1 MKHDVFLFYI
11 FITEVIDLNGKVV
24 RGRGRPPLDKTRKNT
39 HTVRFDEE
47 EEAMIR
53 HIEIETGI
61 NISDIIRK
69 AIRMFY
75 NLKFSKL

>member
-1 MKHDVFLFYI
+1 MAEEEIKR
-11 FITEVIDLNGKVV
+11 K
-24 RGRGRPPLDKTRKNT
+24 RGRPPLDKARKNT

-47 EEAMIR
+47 EEMMIR

-69 AIRMFY
+69 AVRMFY
-75 NLKFSKL
+75 NLKVRGL

>member
-1 MKHDVFLFYI
+1 MEDKI
-11 FITEVIDLNGKVV
+11 KRGK
-24 RGRGRPPLDKTRKNT
+24 GRPCIEKARNNM

-53 HIEIETGI
+53 HIEIETGV

-69 AIRMFY
+69 AVRMFY
-75 NLKFSKL
+75 NFKFGKL

>member
-1 MKHDVFLFYI
+1 MK
-11 FITEVIDLNGKVV
+11 
-24 RGRGRPPLDKTRKNT
+24 RGRGRPPLDKARNNT

-69 AIRMFY
+69 ALRIFY
-75 NLKFSKL
+75 NFKFGRL

>member
-1 MKHDVFLFYI
+1 MED
-11 FITEVIDLNGKVV
+11 NVV
-24 RGRGRPPLDKTRKNT
+24 RRGRGRPPLDSTRRNT

-53 HIEIETGI
+53 HMEIEMDV

-75 NLKFSKL
+75 NFKFGRL

>member
-1 MKHDVFLFYI
+1 MLED
-11 FITEVIDLNGKVV
+11 NVV
-24 RGRGRPPLDKTRKNT
+24 VRRGRGRPTLDSARRNT

-53 HIEIETGI
+53 HMEIELDV

-75 NLKFSKL
+75 NFKFGRL

>member
-1 MKHDVFLFYI
+1 MDSSIEK
-11 FITEVIDLNGKVV
+11 
-24 RGRGRPPLDKTRKNT
+24 RRRGRPPLDNTRKNT

-53 HIEIETGI
+53 HMEIDMGV

-75 NLKFSKL
+75 NFRFGRL

>member
-1 MKHDVFLFYI
+1 MK
-11 FITEVIDLNGKVV
+11 NK
-24 RGRGRPPLDKTRKNT
+24 RRGRPVSENARRKT

-53 HIEIETGI
+53 HIEIETGV

-69 AIRMFY
+69 SIRLFY
-75 NLKFSKL
+75 NFKYGK

>member
-1 MKHDVFLFYI
+1 MAKD
-11 FITEVIDLNGKVV
+11 GAAK
-24 RGRGRPPLDKTRKNT
+24 RGRGRPPIENARKNT

-47 EEAMIR
+47 EEDMIR

-69 AIRMFY
+69 AVRMFY
-75 NLKFSKL
+75 NFKFGRL

>member
-1 MKHDVFLFYI
+1 MADEEAVK
-11 FITEVIDLNGKVV
+11 
-24 RGRGRPPLDKTRKNT
+24 RRRGRPPIEKARKNV

-61 NISDIIRK
+61 HISDIIRK
-69 AIRMFY
+69 AIRLFY
-75 NLKFSKL
+75 NFKFGKL